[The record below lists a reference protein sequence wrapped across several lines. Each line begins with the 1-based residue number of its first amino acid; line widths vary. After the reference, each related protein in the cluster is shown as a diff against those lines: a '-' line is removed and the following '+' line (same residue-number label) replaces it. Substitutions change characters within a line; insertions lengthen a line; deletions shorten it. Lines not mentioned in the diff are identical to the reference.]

1 MVLLIHTSKE
11 ENMKQ
16 ERERLQE
23 FEDFYRLLEQE
34 SEEFGEYLVILEA
47 LPQEPLYPSF
57 SIVSAGNTTVP
68 SQ

>member
-1 MVLLIHTSKE
+1 
-11 ENMKQ
+11 MKQ

-68 SQ
+68 NDHGSGELENA